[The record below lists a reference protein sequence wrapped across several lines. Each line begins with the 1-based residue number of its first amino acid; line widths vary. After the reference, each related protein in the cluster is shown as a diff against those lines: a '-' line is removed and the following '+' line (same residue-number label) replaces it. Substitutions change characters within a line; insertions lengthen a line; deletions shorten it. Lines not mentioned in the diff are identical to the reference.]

1 MNIFGVSASKGCW
14 LRVVSGAGRRSFPR
28 GFCVLMIYV
37 TPVYQ
42 ALARQSALQP
52 ASAQAEGIANLWW
65 LMLAGASVIFIGVMA
80 LLAIGLWRARKG
92 DDCHLSALASRNLVI
107 TAGVAIPLVVLI
119 TLVTGSLL
127 LGRTITAKPPDN
139 ALIIAVTGW
148 MWWWQFDY
156 IDERGELI
164 ATTANELHV
173 PVGRP
178 VSLRLTSG
186 DVIHSFW
193 VPELQGKTDLIPG
206 TINTSWFT
214 ANRAGVYRGQCAEF
228 CGVQHALMAFLVV
241 AEPEQEFWRWLNRQT
256 QTAVV
261 PVSTEA
267 RRGQEVFLSSSCAG
281 CHTIRGTSASGDL
294 GPDLTHFGSRKTLAA
309 ASRPNTRGHLGG
321 WISDP
326 QSIKPGNFMPRTLLD
341 SEELTSLIAYLESLR

>member
-1 MNIFGVSASKGCW
+1 MPCLAMSKCRPNNQNSYWKCCFLTG
-14 LRVVSGAGRRSFPR
+14 
-28 GFCVLMIYV
+28 GFCATLTSVKATCATYG
-37 TPVYQ
+37 Q
-42 ALARQSALQP
+42 QSPLQP
-52 ASAQAEGIANLWW
+52 ASAHAEGIATLWW
-65 LMLAGASVIFIGVMA
+65 MMLAGASIIFIGVMT
-80 LLAIGLWRARKG
+80 LLAIGLWRAREGG
-92 DDCHLSALASRNLVI
+92 DRHLSALASRNLVI

-119 TLVTGSLL
+119 TLVAGSLL

-139 ALIIAVTGW
+139 ALTIAVTGW

-156 IDERGELI
+156 INERGELI

-193 VPELQGKTDLIPG
+193 VPELQGKIDLIPG

-214 ANRAGVYRGQCAEF
+214 ANRAGIYRGQCAEF

-241 AEPEQEFWRWLNRQT
+241 AEPKEEFRRWLNRQ
-256 QTAVV
+256 AEAAAS
-261 PVSTEA
+261 PVSAQA

-294 GPDLTHFGSRKTLAA
+294 GPDLTHFGSRKTFAA

-326 QSIKPGNFMPRTLLD
+326 QSIKPGNIMPRTLLE
-341 SEELTSLIAYLESLR
+341 SKELTSLIVYLESLR